1 MKKTQGSVSVYVL
14 LTMMV
19 LLTASLGVT
28 ALSVGS
34 LGRATNEKK
43 SLTAFEGAQAS
54 LEWSISKGYKDM
66 EQNDGFFIEQT
77 YELSDVINPVAP
89 SANAWA
95 RIVPQPDATWAWI
108 TGNAYYKGTVR
119 SVRSLVRVRNVNI
132 WNNAVF
138 AGTGAG
144 GRAIDGNVDIRGSM
158 HILGDGE
165 AFSDLNN
172 NAKWDA
178 AEPYTDSNK
187 NGVWDPGEPFTDN
200 NGDGVRNLAEPYN
213 DTNWNGVY
221 DPPLTQTDLNSSFY
235 GDAHVGNHY
244 SGMPVSLEALIPP
257 APKINGIE
265 QLNSEVRVKHGQIAI
280 NGTATIGTDKA
291 IDGGTSK
298 SKIDGAYVSDGWT
311 GNQGASQV
319 YSDNG
324 TNTGY
329 DLNHIAIQM
338 PIISGIGAQEYKDP
352 NTGVIYTTEEQYL
365 DAKALTIPVNTIT
378 AATSSFSYGPDANG
392 NAITWDKATGTLN
405 LKGVIRVVGDL
416 QIGVKDTIRYTGNG
430 TIYATQDIKVDGN
443 FLPAAGTTFPTTAR
457 AGLIA
462 KRHMLLAA
470 GAGSAQ
476 LSMAGAFYAQGTV
489 FSRKQNQILGTFVG
503 NFYDMGTN
511 VPNIYQVPDLVRN
524 MPPAMPG
531 DRDYYTIKSRSWRQ
545 RDASGVIKG

>member
-1 MKKTQGSVSVYVL
+1 M
-14 LTMMV
+14 
-19 LLTASLGVT
+19 
-28 ALSVGS
+28 
-34 LGRATNEKK
+34 
-43 SLTAFEGAQAS
+43 
-54 LEWSISKGYKDM
+54 
-66 EQNDGFFIEQT
+66 
-77 YELSDVINPVAP
+77 
-89 SANAWA
+89 
-95 RIVPQPDATWAWI
+95 
-108 TGNAYYKGTVR
+108 
-119 SVRSLVRVRNVNI
+119 RVRNVNI

-489 FSRKQNQILGTFVG
+489 LQPKAEPDSRHVCGQLLRYG
-503 NFYDMGTN
+503 NERSQHLPGAR
-511 VPNIYQVPDLVRN
+511 PGSEHAPRN
-524 MPPAMPG
+524 A
-531 DRDYYTIKSRSWRQ
+531 WRQ
-545 RDASGVIKG
+545 RLLHDQEPKLATARRFGRDQGLTAEISSWGGAPIQVRTASTNASRVVSSIGPAMMPIGPIHKTHPNMLKKIASG